1 MTRHGTGHWSA
12 ARIALLLFP
21 FGWGAFAV
29 NVFFA
34 SLIGSWLGLPVA
46 TTSASLGLGALIAL
60 PATYA
65 FACHIR
71 RLMDAAHT

>member
-1 MTRHGTGHWSA
+1 MSPRWSA
-12 ARIALLLFP
+12 ARIALVLYPL
-21 FGWGAFAV
+21 GWGAFAV

-34 SLIGSWLGLPVA
+34 SLIGSWLGWPVA
-46 TTSASLGLGALIAL
+46 TPLLSVALGAVIAV

-71 RLMDAAHT
+71 HLMDAART

>member
-1 MTRHGTGHWSA
+1 MSVTGRQWSA
-12 ARIALLLFP
+12 TRIAVLLYP

-34 SLIGSWLGLPVA
+34 SLIGSWVGFPVA
-46 TTSASLGLGALIAL
+46 TTPVALGLGALIAV

-65 FACHIR
+65 FARHIR
-71 RLMDAAHT
+71 RLMDQADA